1 MNEIKISVKDINL
14 EEKNENSET
23 ISVLLLAG
31 EEEQTVKMKFQYND
45 DGLIWNVTILEDTFS
60 ALH

>member
-31 EEEQTVKMKFQYND
+31 EEEQIVKMKFQYND

-60 ALH
+60 ALY

>member
-31 EEEQTVKMKFQYND
+31 EEEQTVKMEFQYND

-60 ALH
+60 ALY